1 MAHSL
6 YRMFSPDLRR
16 VGQTWANRSYSSSM
30 GETMGNQEENFVH
43 AACSL

>member
-6 YRMFSPDLRR
+6 YRMFSPDLRL
-16 VGQTWANRSYSSSM
+16 VGQTWANSGM